1 MAVEPTNGKC
11 YCCIDPRTGVIVI
24 AVLHI
29 SGALGVLYLIGALAV
44 EGHIMLWGPII
55 ELLVGFMA
63 GATLLYG
70 AIKYNTAAIIIHI
83 VLAVIEIIIF
93 LVVSIFLH
101 YLHLHLRY
109 LHWRI
114 TSSFWALRL
123 LLLASLYTLLFVY
136 TNFTKKSNPGPLFQL
151 ESYEINI

>member
-44 EGHIMLWGPII
+44 EGHIMLWGPIT
-55 ELLVGFMA
+55 ELIVGFMA
-63 GATLLYG
+63 GASLLYG

-93 LVVSIFLH
+93 LVVSILFTLFAFAFEVPSLADHIIFLGSPVVIVSILI
-101 YLHLHLRY
+101 YF
-109 LHWRI
+109 I
-114 TSSFWALRL
+114 VQ
-123 LLLASLYTLLFVY
+123 VY
-136 TNFTKKSNPGPLFQL
+136 KFYKEIKSGTIIPA
-151 ESYEINI
+151 